1 MKSEAISKSSEQ
13 RFRGWLLCKGSA
25 WKWDGVVLVMSHLY
39 RNMAQRYRNNRTNNS
54 RRATLK
60 WRG

>member
-39 RNMAQRYRNNRTNNS
+39 RNMAQRYRN
-54 RRATLK
+54 
-60 WRG
+60 